1 MGTRPLAA
9 PPAILSTGTLSTVSL
24 DPAKLYRISTHK
36 TNQPYFQH
44 SGNSRFDAPGTN
56 AVPPAPEYD
65 SCYFGL
71 SLDVAIA
78 ESVLH
83 DLVPV
88 NGAFRMS
95 SSSLDAF
102 YLLRFKG
109 TPLVLADLT
118 GVALKRLDGN
128 ADLAGHDPLYSMA
141 QRWALAVFQNPA
153 MVDGFIY
160 MSRHLNTEKAVIL
173 FDRAKPKIT
182 AKRPAKLI
190 TTRGFSAAAI
200 RFNIVAA

>member
-1 MGTRPLAA
+1 MSTKPLAA
-9 PPAILSTGTLSTVSL
+9 PPAILSTGPLTTVSL
-24 DPAKLYRISTHK
+24 DPSKLYRIGIHHTGE
-36 TNQPYFQH
+36 PYFQR
-44 SGNSRFDAPGTN
+44 SGASRFDAPG
-56 AVPPAPEYD
+56 AMLAPPAPEYD

-71 SLDVAIA
+71 SLDVAMA
-78 ESVLH
+78 ETMLH
-83 DLVPV
+83 DLSPL
-88 NGAFRMS
+88 NGAFKIS
-95 SSSLDAF
+95 PSSLDAF

-109 TPLVLADLT
+109 EPLVLADLT

-128 ADLAGHDPLYSMA
+128 ADLAGHALYGMT

-173 FDRAKPKIT
+173 FDRAKPKISV
-182 AKRPAKLI
+182 KKPAKLNKAS
-190 TTRGFSAAAI
+190 GFSTSAT